1 MLDAANKYP
10 KGISGPPL
18 PFITLDD
25 DRFSQLI
32 VNVVSAILDGNGA
45 ATSSAGNHR
54 YGFTC
59 IAAKGKQKRIEFFVI
74 SFDPLNDVLLAFFS
88 YG

>member
-1 MLDAANKYP
+1 
-10 KGISGPPL
+10 L

-25 DRFSQLI
+25 DRLSQLI

-45 ATSSAGNHR
+45 ATLATGDHSDWFA
-54 YGFTC
+54 TV
-59 IAAKGKQKRIEFFVI
+59 AAKRQQKRLERFII

-88 YG
+88 YGYVHDLSPD